1 VLGIG
6 ERAERLVAGIGK
18 RNDLGMEVVG
28 FAGLGIDT
36 STREQLAAHLQ
47 AAAETQRIDRVI
59 VAITDRRGVVPVSEL
74 LQLRLMGI
82 KIEDATALLEKI
94 SGKIEVDQLYPSSLI
109 YGEGFRQR
117 SMERALR
124 RGFSILISATALLIV
139 SPILPLIALAIK
151 LTSPGPVIYKQERVG
166 YRGKTF
172 YCYKFRTMRQ
182 DAEANTGAVW
192 AGANDP
198 RVTSVGGFLRKV
210 RLDEIPQLWNVLKG
224 DMSFVGPRPER
235 PSFVK
240 MLTDSIPYYHLRHVV
255 RPGLTGWAQIKYRY
269 GASIEDA
276 KEKLRYD
283 LYYIKQMSLGLDLL
297 IAFETIKIVLLRR
310 GSQ

>member
-1 VLGIG
+1 MPSLTV
-6 ERAERLVAGIGK
+6 AAFCRL
-18 RNDLGMEVVG
+18 R
-28 FAGLGIDT
+28 
-36 STREQLAAHLQ
+36 H
-47 AAAETQRIDRVI
+47 
-59 VAITDRRGVVPVSEL
+59 L
-74 LQLRLMGI
+74 LQLRLAGI
-82 KIEDATALLEKI
+82 KIEEATALLEKV

-117 SMERALR
+117 PMERILR
-124 RGFSILISATALLIV
+124 RGFSMLISAGVLLV
-139 SPILPLIALAIK
+139 LFPILPLIALAIK

-182 DAEANTGAVW
+182 DAEAKTGAVW
-192 AGANDP
+192 AGVNDS
-198 RVTSVGGFLRKV
+198 RVTPLGRFLRKV

-235 PSFVK
+235 PEFVRS
-240 MLTDSIPYYHLRHVV
+240 LSESIPYYQLRHVI
-255 RPGLTGWAQIKYRY
+255 RPGLTGWAQIRYRY

-283 LYYIKQMSLGLDLL
+283 LYYIKHMSLGLDLL